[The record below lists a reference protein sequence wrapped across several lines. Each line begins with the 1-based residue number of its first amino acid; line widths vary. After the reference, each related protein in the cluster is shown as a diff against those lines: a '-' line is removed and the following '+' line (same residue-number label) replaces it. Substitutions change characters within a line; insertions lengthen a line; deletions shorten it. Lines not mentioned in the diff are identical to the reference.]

1 MADERVGKTTEDE
14 MISEIKF
21 TNLARVLTN
30 YAIEV
35 RNNYQD
41 ALVRSDRIASGKLLN
56 SVEYITEFNGNEY
69 QVFLQLEDYWKFV
82 EAGVNGTERSQGS
95 PFSFKS
101 KRVNVSAILDWIRVK
116 PILPRPKNG
125 KLPTPQSLAYAL
137 ATNIA
142 KFGIEGSHDLEE
154 TLEQVNARYEKEI
167 MDAIDADL
175 AFAIDAELQFLVKPF
190 SEHNQYV

>member
-1 MADERVGKTTEDE
+1 

-69 QVFLQLEDYWKFV
+69 MVFLKLEDYWKFV
-82 EAGVNGTERSQGS
+82 EAGVNGTEKSQGS

-101 KRVNVSAILDWIRVK
+101 KRVNVSAILDWIMVK

>member
-1 MADERVGKTTEDE
+1 MGKTTEE
-14 MISEIKF
+14 MISEIRF
-21 TNLARVLTN
+21 TNLARVLTQ
-30 YAIEV
+30 YAVEV

-41 ALVRSDRIASGKLLN
+41 ALIRSDRIASGRLLN
-56 SVEYITEFNGNEY
+56 SVEYETEFNGNRY
-69 QVFLQLEDYWKFV
+69 IVSLKLEDYWKFV
-82 EAGVNGTERSQGS
+82 EAGVNGTEKNQGS

-101 KRVNVSAILDWIRVK
+101 PMVNVGAILDWIRIK
-116 PILPRPKNG
+116 PVLPKPKDG
-125 KLPTPQSLAYAL
+125 KLPTPLGLA
-137 ATNIA
+137 IA
-142 KFGIEGSHDLEE
+142 ISKNMAKEGIEGSHDLEE

>member
-1 MADERVGKTTEDE
+1 